1 MNSINNIAI
10 IKNKRYSWSDSYIKF
25 LDDFKMDAFGE
36 GYYTVIDNYNI
47 VAFFGCREHNIK
59 FNDDYTE
66 YISTRTDDLCIING
80 KIYYKDITIQ
90 FYISD
95 DFCKFFLPFVL
106 YRGCL
111 LEVITKVYNLKFEY
125 VYDFNLLRNDHQTI
139 IIFNIYSI
147 NIEKLYILENYIS
160 KKILINTE
168 YYENLNVSKYIDF
181 INNKNNFYLLDYN
194 ILNINYL
201 KNTNKNI
208 NYHFIPLCYSN
219 FLEDY
224 YYSRVT
230 RKKFIEK
237 DIDILFF
244 GSPNDRRNKIT
255 DILKNK
261 YNMIIKAGVTGDEG
275 NTEMCNLIER
285 SKIVINVLYY
295 NNNIIFDYYRNSF
308 ILSTRTLLI
317 TEKSTSKDYIVEDGL
332 LELENNIINVEYDKI
347 IETVDRYINQISEE
361 EYTRLVDK
369 QNNAFKKYKMDCKI
383 IKFFNKIF

>member
-1 MNSINNIAI
+1 MDF
-10 IKNKRYSWSDSYIKF
+10 KNKRYGWEDSTIKF
-25 LDDFKMDAFGE
+25 LDNYKMDAFGE
-36 GYYTVIDNYNI
+36 GNYQVIDNYNI
-47 VAFFGCREHNIK
+47 VAYFGCREHYIK
-59 FNDDYTE
+59 FNNDYTK
-66 YISTRTDDLCIING
+66 YVSIRKDDLCVVTG
-80 KIYYKDITIQ
+80 KLYYKDLTIQ

-95 DFCKFFLPFVL
+95 DFSKFFLPFFL

-111 LEVITKVYNLKFEY
+111 LEVITKVYNLRFEY
-125 VYDFNLLRNDHQTI
+125 IYDFNLLRNDHQTI

-147 NIEKLYILENYIS
+147 NLKKLNILQNYIS

-168 YYENLNVSKYIDF
+168 YYENLNLSKYIDF
-181 INNKNNFYLLDYN
+181 INNKNGFYLLEYN
-194 ILNINYL
+194 ILNINYF

-261 YNMIIKAGVTGDEG
+261 YNMVIKAGVTGDKG
-275 NTEMCNLIER
+275 NKEMCNLIER

-295 NNNIIFDYYRNSF
+295 KNNIIFDYYRNSF
-308 ILSTRTLLI
+308 ILATRTLLI
-317 TEKSTSKDYIVEDGL
+317 TEKSTSKDYTVEDGL

-347 IETVDRYINQISEE
+347 IETVDKYLKITSEE

-369 QNNAFKKYKMDCKI
+369 QYNAFKNYKMDCKI
-383 IKFFNKIF
+383 INFFNKIF